1 MLKTNCLTNFARRR
15 GGDDSCCLAF
25 IIATSINITM
35 ENEVLWEASKDTE
48 KKIIQLPQLTP
59 WLRHTPGPAQ
69 LQPRALL
76 TSLHWTRSFTSACAR
91 TAASACM
98 ASIHSFNKHLW
109 STYYVPGAG

>member
-48 KKIIQLPQLTP
+48 KKIIQLPQLT
-59 WLRHTPGPAQ
+59 LKTMNVSKDSST
-69 LQPRALL
+69 LQGNAM
-76 TSLHWTRSFTSACAR
+76 TEW
-91 TAASACM
+91 
-98 ASIHSFNKHLW
+98 
-109 STYYVPGAG
+109 